1 MQNHGRIGKLR
12 QYLLLVRLPNVFTT
26 PSNILVGY
34 LATTPPAEANGFHL
48 AALMVSSGLLYI
60 AGVVLNDYFDVEVD
74 RRERPSRPLPSGSIS
89 KERAMSIALIALAA
103 ANAIALAVSPASLAV
118 SAALTAAIIAYD
130 YRLKR
135 SPAGP
140 FAMGSTRFLNVIL
153 GASPALSAAVASGG
167 RAVPVP
173 GIWAAAIFA
182 ATSLFVY
189 IIAIMILSKKEVG
202 NEKPN
207 TSAAFSIIFAMI
219 ASIALADIFLLQLQW
234 VFLINLMIF
243 AAVIVATY
251 KRLII
256 TESWPDS
263 NPVQQ
268 AIKNMV
274 ISIIILDS
282 VFVSGMAGFPYGM
295 ATLVLIAPAILL
307 AKKLYVT

>member
-1 MQNHGRIGKLR
+1 LQNHGRIGKLR

-60 AGVVLNDYFDVEVD
+60 AGIVLNDYFDVEVD

-89 KERAMSIALIALAA
+89 KERAMSIAIIALAA

-189 IIAIMILSKKEVG
+189 IVAIMILSKKEAG

-219 ASIALADIFLLQLQW
+219 ASIAFADIFLLQLQW

-251 KRLII
+251 KRLI
-256 TESWPDS
+256 TESSPDS